1 MGVQGAREIFCRN
14 PRQFDS
20 CSLTLAP
27 IRYGEGDTP
36 HSMASCLGIYC
47 RFRRAR
53 RAIGL
58 SRKFRP
64 IGRTRRAVD
73 KPRDVPLI
81 CMRARGLTRAYHSL
95 ETTFRDSL
103 EGNITCSKVNLSCI
117 ISRKTEKRNLTFFN
131 IFNIFVI
138 KKSNMCQKL

>member
-36 HSMASCLGIYC
+36 RSMASCLGIYC

-64 IGRTRRAVD
+64 IGRTRRAID
-73 KPRDVPLI
+73 KSRDASLI

-95 ETTFRDSL
+95 ETASRDSL

-117 ISRKTEKRNLTFFN
+117 IFQENRKKT
-131 IFNIFVI
+131 
-138 KKSNMCQKL
+138 